1 MMIRC
6 GGRKSK
12 RRLKVRV
19 EISVGTSWRPGMGEG
34 NRSMGEDPSEI
45 PTRGKYRDCSGH
57 LLEPNRTSRGKSW
70 TSMHHK
76 FFNPNFALPTR
87 YAGIKMEQRLR
98 EQTTNDCPNLRPI
111 PCERANL

>member
-19 EISVGTSWRPGMGEG
+19 EISMRTSWRPGMGEG

-57 LLEPNRTSRGKSW
+57 LLEPGRTFSGGKRA
-70 TSMHHK
+70 
-76 FFNPNFALPTR
+76 PNHPQNLQPK
-87 YAGIKMEQRLR
+87 I
-98 EQTTNDCPNLRPI
+98 CPAYKICRDKDGAEI
-111 PCERANL
+111 EGTANQCLAQLETYPM